1 MVEALEALDEVVLE
15 EVALEEVALEGE
27 VLVVMVAVVAHQTG
41 TGTQLGG
48 TQARRRNAS
57 TSRKMKMRRSLQ
69 KSLEIQEKGAC
80 RDEDDH
86 RLLKQGSRISYLIA
100 FCTLFNLLIRY
111 VLLFFN

>member
-1 MVEALEALDEVVLE
+1 LEEVVLE
-15 EVALEEVALEGE
+15 EVAFEGE
-27 VLVVMVAVVAHQTG
+27 VGVVMVAMVAHRTG

-57 TSRKMKMRRSLQ
+57 KSWKMKTRRSLQ
-69 KSLEIQEKGAC
+69 NSLEIQEKGAC
-80 RDEDDH
+80 RREENN
-86 RLLKQGSRISYLIA
+86 RLLIKGSRISYLIA